1 MFFIIEAGA
10 RIHTPVDNLLQRRD
24 VPAVSASAP
33 VRPVDMHET
42 PAGEYHPEVGQAY
55 REGAQQAPRHRVKFA
70 SEIMSSPVTTGHA
83 DQSLNEIWSLFAG
96 HRIHHLPLLDSL
108 GQVQGIVS
116 DRDIMRFAANT
127 ASRTIG
133 NTPIRQLMT
142 RQVITATPDTEVR
155 DLADV
160 MLRRSIGAI
169 PVVGEE
175 GLDGIVSRSDILRTL
190 VHRAPLDLW
199 S

>member
-10 RIHTPVDNLLQRRD
+10 RIHTPVDNLLKRQD
-24 VPAVSASAP
+24 VPVVSASAP
-33 VRPVDMHET
+33 VRPVDMHEA
-42 PAGEYHPEVGQAY
+42 PAQEYHPEVEQAY
-55 REGAQQAPRHRVKFA
+55 HENDQQASRHRVKFA
-70 SEIMSSPVTTGHA
+70 SEIMSSPVITGHA
-83 DQSLNEIWSLFAG
+83 DQPLNDIWHIFAG
-96 HRIHHLPLLDSL
+96 HRIHHLPLQDSL

-127 ASRTIG
+127 ASRNIG
-133 NTPIRQLMT
+133 NTPIRQLMS

-160 MLRRSIGAI
+160 MVRRSIGAI
-169 PVVGEE
+169 PVIGES